1 MSPDKD
7 LMQILTENIQNKLIE
22 QLCEPEDGVPLLP
35 ELRPLE
41 FRP

>member
-1 MSPDKD
+1 MPPDKD

-22 QLCEPEDGVPLLP
+22 QLCEPEDNVLQLQV
-35 ELRPLE
+35 LRQLE